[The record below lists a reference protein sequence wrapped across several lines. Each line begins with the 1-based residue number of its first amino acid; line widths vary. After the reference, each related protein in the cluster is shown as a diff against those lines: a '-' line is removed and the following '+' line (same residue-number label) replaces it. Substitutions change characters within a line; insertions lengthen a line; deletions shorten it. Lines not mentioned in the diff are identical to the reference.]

1 MSPAISTNQSLY
13 GLNTFGIRETADA
26 VLSLTDPA
34 ELSRLRPGALAAPLR
49 VMGGGSNILLTGP
62 VRGTV
67 LLNRIHG
74 IRVEREDPE
83 HVWLRAGAGE
93 IWHDLVVYAIANG
106 WGGIEN
112 LALIPGTVGASPIQ
126 NIGAYGVEV
135 RDTIESVRFWD
146 LETGAF
152 GELDNAGCRFGYRD
166 SIFKQEL
173 RNRVVVCSV
182 LFRLTKAPVL
192 NTAYGAIREELDQM
206 GQEANVVSVAQ
217 AVINIRRSKLPDPA
231 VTGNAGSFF
240 KNPVIGIAEFEALK
254 AQHPGIPSYAAPE
267 GVKIPAGWLIEQG
280 GWKGRRIG
288 DAGVHPAQA
297 LVLVNYGQATGHQIL
312 ELSAAI
318 MEDVRTRFGITLER
332 EVQIW

>member
-1 MSPAISTNQSLY
+1 MSPEISTNQSLY
-13 GLNTFGIRETADA
+13 GLNTFGLREPAEGM
-26 VLSLTDPA
+26 LTISDPA
-34 ELSRLRPGALAAPLR
+34 ELPKLKLAELPKPLR

-74 IRVEREDPE
+74 IQVEREDAR
-83 HVWLRAGAGE
+83 HVWLRVGSGE
-93 IWHDLVVYAIANG
+93 NWHDLVVYAIANG

-135 RDTIESVRFWD
+135 KDSIDSVRFWD
-146 LETGAF
+146 LEAAEF
-152 GELDNAGCRFGYRD
+152 RELDNSGCRFGYRD

-173 RNRVVVCSV
+173 KSRVMVCSV
-182 LFRLTKAPVL
+182 LFRLSKNPVF
-192 NTAYGAIREELDQM
+192 NTAYGAIREELEQMDQ
-206 GQEANVVSVAQ
+206 EPNVVNIAQ
-217 AVINIRRSKLPDPA
+217 AVTNIRRSKLPDPA
-231 VTGNAGSFF
+231 ITGNAGSFF
-240 KNPVIGIAEFEALK
+240 KNPVISIAAFEALE
-254 AQHPGIPSYAAPE
+254 AAHPGIPSFVAPE
-267 GVKIPAGWLIEQG
+267 GVKVPAGWLIEQC
-280 GWKGRRIG
+280 GWKGKRLG

-297 LVLVNYGQATGHQIL
+297 LVLVNYGGATGSQIL

-318 MEDVRTRFGITLER
+318 MEDVQQRFGIRLDR